1 MWRDVFI
8 MTRHFEHVVQT
19 IVDKGSDYVMIVQD
33 NQPQLR
39 ADIEL
44 VFALPPVGDRQETAR
59 TLDIGHGRIEQR
71 NITTSEALVVYID

>member
-1 MWRDVFI
+1 
-8 MTRHFEHVVQT
+8 
-19 IVDKGSDYVMIVQD
+19 MIVKD

-59 TLDIGHGRIEQR
+59 PVDIGHGRIEQR
-71 NITTSEALVVYID
+71 NITTSAAPGGLQRLARAGTGV